1 MSWLVI
7 STDKSQSY
15 SIIRREASCFV
26 NLNAPIGYCFL
37 SRQVIPWRVFA
48 FLIQI
53 LCIILSLFLIW
64 WKRVRIQYGYSN
76 GESERISVCN
86 INCYLYSTDCCG
98 KFSKRFQFFTFY
110 EQQSWKNFDKIHQ
123 NFMIVATVDTDF
135 TY

>member
-7 STDKSQSY
+7 STDKSQLY
-15 SIIRREASCFV
+15 SIVRREASCFV
-26 NLNAPIGYCFL
+26 NLNAPYCFL
-37 SRQVIPWRVFA
+37 PRQVIPWRVFA

-64 WKRVRIQYGYSN
+64 WERVRIQYGYSN

-86 INCYLYSTDCCG
+86 INCYLYSTDCVE
-98 KFSKRFQFFTFY
+98 SFQKDFN
-110 EQQSWKNFDKIHQ
+110 EQQPWKNFDKVHQ
-123 NFMIVATVDTDF
+123 YFMIVATVDTDF